1 VETRGLGRASI
12 GLWIASLLVVASGLV
27 LYSARSAPAEA
38 AVSQRDT
45 IAAGRDSTC
54 AVGPDGSVT
63 CWGDNFNGQLGDG
76 GTSAFRFTP
85 FLVGDIDDAVSVA
98 SGQATSCALHGD
110 GQVSC
115 WGDNGSGTAGD
126 GTTTDRD
133 APVKVKGIS
142 DAVAISVGG
151 SACAVHDAG
160 EISCWGL
167 NFAGQL
173 GNGSLISSSLP
184 KKVTGIT
191 DAVSVAVGSQHAC
204 AVRSNGKVSCWGE
217 AGFGQSGDGT
227 RGDAQTNRTTPVQVI
242 GISNAVSVDVG
253 LSFSCAALA
262 DGTVSCWGRGSLGQL
277 GKDTGSDFSLS
288 AVKVTGVTKAVTV
301 TASLS
306 YACAGQS
313 DGTVKCWG
321 KNTSGQLGDGTSTG
335 DTGKTYRV
343 TPVKAIGLTKV
354 TSVSAGETHTCATRD
369 DDTVWCWGNNSKL
382 QVGDSLRTL
391 FPTPRPLLGLCQR
404 NAVTKAGPLSGYWML
419 ETDGDLYGFGDA
431 TPFCSTDLG
440 SFGSTAVGFDRSADG
455 SKMWVLDSLGKVHVR
470 GAATNRGDAGTLA
483 PGDRV
488 ASISATPSGNG
499 YWIFTDLGQVIA
511 KGDAQHFGD
520 LPGLGI
526 KPVGAV
532 VASAPTPSGKGYYML
547 GSDGGV
553 FAFGDAQF
561 SGSIPQVLPPG
572 ALSCPIVGLVPVPT
586 GNGYWMV
593 ACDGGVFAFG
603 SAYFVGSV
611 PGVLPAGSSLNAPVN
626 GMVPY
631 ANGYLMVASD
641 GGVFNFSNKDF
652 LGSLGATPPDSPI
665 VAISAFTS

>member
-1 VETRGLGRASI
+1 MWTRGPGQRSI
-12 GLWIASLLVVASGLV
+12 VLWVASLLVVASGLI
-27 LYSARSAPAEA
+27 LLSARSAPAEA
-38 AVSQRDT
+38 AVPQRDT
-45 IAAGRDSTC
+45 IAAGKEHSC

-63 CWGDNFNGQLGDG
+63 CWGDNFNDQLGDG
-76 GTSAFRFTP
+76 ATSAFRFTP
-85 FLVGDIDDAVSVA
+85 FLVGDIDNAVSVA
-98 SGQATSCALHGD
+98 SGQATSCALHQD

-115 WGDNGSGTAGD
+115 WGDNNGGTVGD
-126 GTTTDRD
+126 GTNTDRES
-133 APVKVKGIS
+133 PVKVTGIS
-142 DAVAISVGG
+142 DAVSISVGG
-151 SACAVHDAG
+151 SACAVHDTG
-160 EISCWGL
+160 EVSCWGL

-173 GNGSLISSSLP
+173 GNGSLQNSSVP
-184 KKVTGIT
+184 KKVTGLT

-204 AVRSNGKVSCWGE
+204 AVLSDGKVLCWGE

-227 RGDAQTNRTTPVQVI
+227 RGDGQTNRSTPVQVI
-242 GISNAVSVDVG
+242 GVSNAVSVDVG

-262 DGTVSCWGRGSLGQL
+262 DGTVSCWGRGGNGQL

-288 AVKVTGVTKAVTV
+288 AVKVTGVTNAVTV

-306 YACAGQS
+306 YACAGLS

-321 KNTSGQLGDGTSTG
+321 RNTSGQLGDGTSTG
-335 DTGKTYRV
+335 ENGKPYRF
-343 TPVKAIGLTKV
+343 TPVKAAGLTKV
-354 TSVSAGETHTCATRD
+354 KSVSAGETHTCATRE
-369 DDTVWCWGNNSKL
+369 DDTVWCWGSNTKL

-391 FPTPRPLLGLCQR
+391 FPTPVPVLGLCQR
-404 NAVTKAGPLSGYWML
+404 NAVTKAGPKSGYWML

-431 TPFCSTDLG
+431 TSFCSTDLK
-440 SFGSTAVGFDRSADG
+440 SFGSTAVGFDRSSDG
-455 SKMWVLDSLGKVHVR
+455 TRMWVLDSLGKVHVR
-470 GAATNRGDAGTLA
+470 GAATGFGDAGPLA
-483 PGDRV
+483 AGDRV
-488 ASISATPSGNG
+488 ASLSATPSGNG
-499 YWIFTDLGQVIA
+499 YWIFTDFGQVIA
-511 KGDAQHFGD
+511 RGDAQHFGD

-532 VASAPTPSGKGYYML
+532 VASAPTPSGNGYYML
-547 GSDGGV
+547 GADGGV

-561 SGSIPQVLPPG
+561 SGSIPEVLPPG

-603 SAYFVGSV
+603 SAYFVGSI
-611 PGVLPAGSSLNAPVN
+611 PGVLAPGQSLNAPVN

-652 LGSLGATPPDSPI
+652 LGSLGATPPDTPI
-665 VAISAFTS
+665 VAISAITS